1 MARMPLGELLKQQRL
16 IDDLQLRSA
25 IAYQRKWGG
34 KIGQA
39 FVRLG
44 FMDEPVV
51 LENVARQIG
60 VPFVAIENRII
71 SPEVIKLVPEKL
83 MRQRRIIP
91 LALLSENRR
100 GPLIVAL
107 SQPDNLHVLDEI
119 AFATGLLI
127 KPVMASEED
136 IERALARHL
145 DGIIWSVPAASRGFD
160 VPPDP
165 PQSGAK
171 VAVGPLPAVA
181 RRRRY
186 Q

>member
-1 MARMPLGELLKQQRL
+1 MARMPIGELLKQQHL

-34 KIGQA
+34 RIGQA

-44 FMDEPVV
+44 FMDEPEV
-51 LENVARQIG
+51 LEHVARQLG
-60 VPFVAIENRII
+60 VPFVTIESRII
-71 SPEVIKLVPEKL
+71 SPEIIKLVPEKL
-83 MRQRRIIP
+83 MRQRKIIP
-91 LALLSENRR
+91 LALLSESRR

-107 SQPDNLHVLDEI
+107 SQPENLHVLDEI
-119 AFATGLLI
+119 AFATGLMV
-127 KPVMASEED
+127 KPVLASEED
-136 IERALARHL
+136 IERSLARHL
-145 DGIIWSVPAASRGFD
+145 DGVLWPASLASRGFD

-165 PQSGAK
+165 PQSGATA
-171 VAVGPLPAVA
+171 VAGSLPAEA